1 MIDVID
7 AAQDQRTSS
16 GFQVVT
22 GVVNGIRPTVVLVMP
37 VRGWPWTGPSHTC
50 HSLTLKFDLYCPIK
64 PPTLVQDPPLRAC
77 GLPAALR
84 GSNRVLRISLVSRL
98 T

>member
-1 MIDVID
+1 MVDVID

-37 VRGWPWTGPSHTC
+37 VRGWSESHMSQFDTKIRFILPYQTPYFGTRPS
-50 HSLTLKFDLYCPIK
+50 PAG
-64 PPTLVQDPPLRAC
+64 LRTAC
-77 GLPAALR
+77 GSA
-84 GSNRVLRISLVSRL
+84 GK
-98 T
+98 